1 MSFFFFFQLQSMHG
15 IDDDHVIFCDSFAPV
30 IMSYKLI
37 HKTTHNRW
45 LKIINIARYECSVQ
59 PESACPNSQDNN
71 KFHVIS

>member
-1 MSFFFFFQLQSMHG
+1 MSFLFFFQLQSMHG

-45 LKIINIARYECSVQ
+45 LKIINRARYECSVTRQ
-59 PESACPNSQDNN
+59 
-71 KFHVIS
+71 